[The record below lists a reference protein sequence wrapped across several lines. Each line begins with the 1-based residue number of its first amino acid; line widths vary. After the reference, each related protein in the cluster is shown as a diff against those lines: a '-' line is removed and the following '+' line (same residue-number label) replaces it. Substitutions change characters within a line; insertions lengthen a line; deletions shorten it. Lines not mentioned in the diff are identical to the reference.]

1 MDTTPITSQTTSK
14 EIVDK
19 MLGRSFEE
27 NFPKEICEIG
37 EKSFVV
43 EHLNEHEGRVKDV
56 SMYVRKGEIVGLAGL
71 VLSLIHI

>member
-1 MDTTPITSQTTSK
+1 MK
-14 EIVDK
+14 
-19 MLGRSFEE
+19 E

-71 VLSLIHI
+71 VGQVKQNCVKQSSVYIANQGVPLL

>member
-1 MDTTPITSQTTSK
+1 MK
-14 EIVDK
+14 K
-19 MLGRSFEE
+19 

-56 SMYVRKGEIVGLAGL
+56 SMYVRKGEIVGLAGWWGR
-71 VLSLIHI
+71 